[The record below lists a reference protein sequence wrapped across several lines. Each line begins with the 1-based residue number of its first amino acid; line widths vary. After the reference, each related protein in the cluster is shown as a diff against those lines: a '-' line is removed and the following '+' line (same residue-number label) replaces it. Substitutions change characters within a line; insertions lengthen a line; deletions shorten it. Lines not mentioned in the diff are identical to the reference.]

1 MGVLF
6 WVYMRYSLEDITNE
20 HIAEVIDSYIH
31 SQRDRSLLKRRYI
44 DGLVY
49 EELSEE
55 FFLSTV
61 QVKRIIYKQSE
72 ILFKHL

>member
-31 SQRDRSLLKRRYI
+31 SQRDRNLLKRRYI

>member
-31 SQRDRSLLKRRYI
+31 SQRDRKLLKRRYI